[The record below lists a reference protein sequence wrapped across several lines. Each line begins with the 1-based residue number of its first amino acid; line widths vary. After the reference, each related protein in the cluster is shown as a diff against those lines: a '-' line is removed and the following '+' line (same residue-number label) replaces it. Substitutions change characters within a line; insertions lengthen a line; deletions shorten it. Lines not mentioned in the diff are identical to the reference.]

1 MIVII
6 ESANKKKADEYFAI
20 ILAKHWWEWA
30 DFPLKSNMLMADDYV
45 VVSYTKYMMGN
56 AASYEA
62 KTTIGICRKLEDA
75 EMLFNHYRLKK

>member
-1 MIVII
+1 MITLI
-6 ESANKKKADEYFAI
+6 ESVNKNKSDEYFAI
-20 ILAKHWWEWA
+20 IKAKFWWEWA
-30 DFPLKSNMLMADDYV
+30 TFPLRGFMILADDYV

-62 KTTIGICRKLEDA
+62 KTTIGIFRNLEDA